1 MLRYFSFL
9 LCAGLLLSTL
19 ACSTS
24 QPTVNQGRTV
34 NNGYTETSARNST
47 GSVSQIDN
55 PDLTRTLADHL
66 RSVAGVTVSGDGVN
80 ARVRIR
86 GGVNSFSANVEP
98 LFIVDGISF
107 QDFGSVFSAV
117 NVADI
122 KSITVL
128 KDESQ
133 TSLYGTRGMNGVIV
147 IKTRT
152 GR

>member
-1 MLRYFSFL
+1 MSRYFSL
-9 LCAGLLLSTL
+9 LLITGLLLGTL
-19 ACSTS
+19 ACNSSRT
-24 QPTVNQGRTV
+24 TAYQGRTV
-34 NNGYTETSARNST
+34 NNGYTEINARNST
-47 GSVSQIDN
+47 GAVNQIDN

-66 RSVAGVTVSGDGVN
+66 RSVAGVSVSGEGVN

-86 GGVNSFSANVEP
+86 GGVNSFNSNTEP
-98 LFIVDGISF
+98 LYVVDGMSF
-107 QDFGSVFSAV
+107 QDFGSLFSAV

-133 TSLYGTRGMNGVIV
+133 TSIYGTRGMNGVIV
-147 IKTRT
+147 IKTKV